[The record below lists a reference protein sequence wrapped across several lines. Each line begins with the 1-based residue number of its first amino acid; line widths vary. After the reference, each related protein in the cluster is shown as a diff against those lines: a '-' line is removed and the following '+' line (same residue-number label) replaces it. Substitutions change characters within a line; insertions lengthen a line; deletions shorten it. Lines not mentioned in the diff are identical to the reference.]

1 MTDREVEDD
10 TQSPGYQFA
19 ILFQSMHDL
28 NDKLLSI
35 EYAKDF
41 VRQYNCPPISRYYF
55 CRQTNSAQQFYTF
68 SALSSF
74 LLSKLNPNIRINI
87 EDFDDSNTTINTII
101 ESAKHFIDVNNVKN
115 NPNKLKVGF
124 GFEIISVLNDLIDK
138 VIENERNKDMDNKTN
153 VIVIKGCDDFTD
165 ENISE
170 ELTSDE
176 INATILEEED
186 YDFNIINN
194 KQEIIEEELIESR
207 ADNSIMKSDMDL
219 NEWKIE
225 VERVLPQLKVRVHN
239 KNVDNEWRTH
249 YNSVSVNHSKMKTLC
264 EQTFGSIQTL
274 LNDLRINDE
283 KINSRE
289 KYLRQQLEHIIEEWV
304 SIRTQVLKLR
314 DNYSAVSSGVVHK
327 SSQLAE
333 VSQMIDNMKQE
344 MELYSNKMTDSSPL
358 TVAKRAKDNI
368 KQELNAIELRIGVAV
383 QTLIIN
389 NKN

>member
-1 MTDREVEDD
+1 MEDD
-10 TQSPGYQFA
+10 SQSPGYQFA

-35 EYAKDF
+35 EYTKEF

-74 LLSKLNPNIRINI
+74 LLAKLSPNIAINV
-87 EDFDDSNTTINTII
+87 EDFDDPNTTINTII
-101 ESAKHFIDVNNVKN
+101 DSAKNFININGVKN
-115 NPNKLKVGF
+115 NPNKLKLGF
-124 GFEIISVLNDLIDK
+124 GSEIISLLNELVDK
-138 VIENERNKDMDNKTN
+138 VIENERNKDMDNN
-153 VIVIKGCDDFTD
+153 MSGVVIKGCDDFTD

-170 ELTSDE
+170 DLTSDE
-176 INATILEEED
+176 INATLLEEED
-186 YDFNIINN
+186 YDYNLIEN
-194 KQEIIEEELIESR
+194 KQEIIEEELIENRS
-207 ADNSIMKSDMDL
+207 DDSIMKSDMDL

-225 VERVLPQLKVRVHN
+225 VERVLPQLKVRVDN

-304 SIRTQVLKLR
+304 SIRSQVSKLR
-314 DNYSAVSSGVVHK
+314 DNYSSVSSGVVQK

-333 VSQMIDNMKQE
+333 VSQMIENMKQE
-344 MELYSNKMTDSSPL
+344 MELFGNKMTDSSPL
-358 TVAKRAKDNI
+358 TVAKRAK
-368 KQELNAIELRIGVAV
+368 
-383 QTLIIN
+383 
-389 NKN
+389 

>member
-1 MTDREVEDD
+1 MTDKEVEDD

-35 EYAKDF
+35 DYSKEF

-55 CRQTNSAQQFYTF
+55 CRQTNSGQQFYAF
-68 SALSSF
+68 SALSAF
-74 LLSKLNPNIRINI
+74 LFEKLDPNVKINVQ
-87 EDFDDSNTTINTII
+87 DFDDPNVTINAILDSAKDFTDITVLKNSYNKLRLGFGSEVITLLNQLVDKVI
-101 ESAKHFIDVNNVKN
+101 ESAKNNN
-115 NPNKLKVGF
+115 NNSNG
-124 GFEIISVLNDLIDK
+124 
-138 VIENERNKDMDNKTN
+138 
-153 VIVIKGCDDFTD
+153 IVIKGSDDSND

-170 ELTSDE
+170 EFTADE
-176 INATILEEED
+176 INAIVLDEED
-186 YDFNIINN
+186 YEYNLNEH
-194 KQEIIEEELIESR
+194 KQEIIEEDLV
-207 ADNSIMKSDMDL
+207 DNRTDNTIMKSDIDL

-225 VERVLPQLKVRVHN
+225 VERVLPQLKVKVHN
-239 KNVDNEWRTH
+239 KNMENEWRTH

-264 EQTFGSIQTL
+264 GQTSESIDTL

-304 SIRTQVLKLR
+304 SIRSQVVKLR
-314 DNYSAVSSGVVHK
+314 DNYSAVSSGVVQK

-333 VSQMIDNMKQE
+333 VTQLIDNMKQE

-358 TVAKRAKDNI
+358 NVAKKAKDNI